1 MKVAYLGPE
10 GTFSEEAA
18 VQFFTA
24 ADTFMP
30 QDSMADVLQSVC
42 SGSADKGI
50 VPIENSIAGTI
61 DTSIDGLLT
70 YHLFIEA
77 DVIFPISL
85 NLIGTENSK
94 IDSIRKVVSITP
106 ALDQCRA
113 FIREKGLMCD
123 RVGSTAMAARVV
135 KEQNSPEVAAIASKW
150 VADIYG
156 LKLIA
161 SDIQDNSQNHTRFVV
176 ISKNRD
182 ILSGQKKTMILVTPN
197 AEYVG
202 MLASVLNVFAALS
215 INLTWIESRPTGKK
229 LGEYRF
235 FIETEAGYES
245 EPMDK
250 AVRILQ
256 TFGHR
261 VDILGSY
268 STKII

>member
-1 MKVAYLGPE
+1 MKVAYLGPK

-18 VQFFTA
+18 VRFFSE
-24 ADTFMP
+24 ADAFLP
-30 QDSMADVLQSVC
+30 QDSMADVLQTVSN
-42 SGSADKGI
+42 GQADKGI

-85 NLIGTENSK
+85 HLIGTENSRLEN
-94 IDSIRKVVSITP
+94 IRRVVSITP
-106 ALDQCRA
+106 ALDQCVSL
-113 FIREKGLMCD
+113 IRERGWGCD
-123 RVGSTAMAARVV
+123 RVASTATAAQVV
-135 KEQNSPEVAAIASKW
+135 KEQNRPELAAIASKW

-161 SDIQDNSQNHTRFVV
+161 SDIQDNRLNHTRFVV
-176 ISKNRD
+176 ISSNSHLLTSQR
-182 ILSGQKKTMILVTPN
+182 KTMILVTPN
-197 AEYVG
+197 TEYIG

-215 INLTWIESRPTGKK
+215 INLTWIESRPTGNK

-235 FIETEAGYES
+235 FIETEASYGS
-245 EPMDK
+245 EQMGK
-250 AVRILQ
+250 AIKILE

-261 VDILGSY
+261 IDILGSY
-268 STKII
+268 STKIL